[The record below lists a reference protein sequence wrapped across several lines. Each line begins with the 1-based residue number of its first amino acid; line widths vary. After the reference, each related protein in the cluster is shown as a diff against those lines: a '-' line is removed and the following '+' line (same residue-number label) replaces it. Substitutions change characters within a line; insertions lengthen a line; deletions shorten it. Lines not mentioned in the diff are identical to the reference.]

1 MEKNEEVKRIGG
13 KAIALEYRKR
23 RSNILLIDVF
33 KETKYIDKG
42 KKIQRHHSRKNF
54 EIQINFRLL
63 LPVVEV

>member
-13 KAIALEYRKR
+13 KAVALEYRKR

-42 KKIQRHHSRKNF
+42 KKNPKTSFKKKF
-54 EIQINFRLL
+54 
-63 LPVVEV
+63 